1 MTKVFI
7 GGSRRI
13 SRLNSAIK
21 SRADSIMQNNYLVL
35 IGDANGADKS
45 IQTYLANKS
54 YKNVL
59 VFCAGSRC
67 RNNVGSWETRHVT
80 PKRETKD
87 FSFYA
92 AKDLE
97 MAKEADYGFMIWD
110 AESKGTLHNMLS
122 LLRNQKKVLVYF
134 SPEKTF
140 FTLKGIDDIRLI
152 LEKCDQKV
160 VELFENEIKKARG
173 ADNKQQALNLG

>member
-13 SRLNSAIK
+13 AKLNPAIK
-21 SRADSIMQNNYLVL
+21 GRADSIIQNNYLVL

-45 IQTYLANKS
+45 MQTYLAGKN
-54 YKNVL
+54 YRNVL
-59 VFCAGSRC
+59 VFCAGNRC
-67 RNNVGSWETRHVT
+67 RNNVGSWETRHIK
-80 PKRETKD
+80 PERETKD

-134 SPEKTF
+134 SPEKIF
-140 FTLKGIDDIRLI
+140 FTLKGVDDLLPI
-152 LEKCDQKV
+152 LTKCDQKV
-160 VELFENEIKKARG
+160 VKLFESEIKASKG
-173 ADNKQQALNLG
+173 VTEKQQALNLG